1 MSLKDSKDN
10 IFAKAMSQTEK
21 ADTNTSKGIINK
33 ESGSSMVYDKDGNV
47 NLASGNYTQY
57 KHNAN
62 AGSATEISLHSNT
75 ITVQKDIVANDISVN
90 YHKLNSQLYE
100 LTNMKQVMGT
110 AIGNLT
116 MAGTVLVKTYEPTL
130 KKWVLMR
137 RPVRIPIF
145 SNLLDAYAI
154 DDLLDVDLAE
164 TYDDIADYKI
174 NRDNSNGKSN
184 KYKNIP
190 KTNNKKTTK

>member
-33 ESGSSMVYDKDGNV
+33 ESGCSMVYDKDGNV

-100 LTNMKQVMGT
+100 LTNMKEVMGT
-110 AIGNLT
+110 SVGNLT
-116 MAGTVLVKTYEPTL
+116 MMGTVLVKTWEPSL
-130 KKWVLMR
+130 KKWVLIR
-137 RPVRIPIF
+137 RQVRIPVF
-145 SNLLDAYAI
+145 SNILDPYAI
-154 DDLLDVDLAE
+154 DENIELDLDE
-164 TYDDIADYKI
+164 TYDSIADYKI
-174 NRDNSNGKSN
+174 SKDSSRK
-184 KYKNIP
+184 
-190 KTNNKKTTK
+190 

>member
-100 LTNMKQVMGT
+100 LTNMKEVMGT
-110 AIGNLT
+110 SVGNLT
-116 MAGTVLVKTYEPTL
+116 MMGTVLVKTWEPSL
-130 KKWVLMR
+130 KKWVLIR
-137 RPVRIPIF
+137 RQVRIPVF
-145 SNLLDAYAI
+145 SNILDPYAI
-154 DDLLDVDLAE
+154 DENIELDLDE
-164 TYDDIADYKI
+164 TYDSIADCKI
-174 NRDNSNGKSN
+174 SKDSSRK
-184 KYKNIP
+184 
-190 KTNNKKTTK
+190 

>member
-100 LTNMKQVMGT
+100 LTNMKEVMGT
-110 AIGNLT
+110 SVGNLT
-116 MAGTVLVKTYEPTL
+116 MMGTVLVKTYEPTL
-130 KKWVLMR
+130 KKWVLNTKVLILR
-137 RPVRIPIF
+137 RQVRIPVF
-145 SNLLDAYAI
+145 SNILDPYAI
-154 DDLLDVDLAE
+154 DENIGLDLDEA
-164 TYDDIADYKI
+164 YDSIADYKI
-174 NRDNSNGKSN
+174 SKDSSRK
-184 KYKNIP
+184 
-190 KTNNKKTTK
+190 